1 MTKEFKTTA
10 TAGAARFIS
19 TPATQDTQDTQ
30 PTTHT
35 FYRLNLK
42 LDGDLKEFLSYQAW
56 RNTTSITSIVNDIL
70 HAYKEQKEAELNEN
84 TRERAYYSIW
94 KQMQDKKEG
103 AKE

>member
-30 PTTHT
+30 HTPPT

-42 LDGDLKEFLSYQAW
+42 LDGDLKEFLSDEAW
-56 RNTTSITSIVNDIL
+56 RQRTSITALVNEVL
-70 HAYKEQKEAELNEN
+70 HEYKAQ
-84 TRERAYYSIW
+84 
-94 KQMQDKKEG
+94 KEG